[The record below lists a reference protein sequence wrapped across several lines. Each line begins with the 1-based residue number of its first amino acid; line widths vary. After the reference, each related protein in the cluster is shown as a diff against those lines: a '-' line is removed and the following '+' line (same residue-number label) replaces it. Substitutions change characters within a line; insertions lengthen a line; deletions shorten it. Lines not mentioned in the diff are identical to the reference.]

1 MRRLVNCLAIAGL
14 VGGCITPSIPIPP
27 PEPELMVFDVN
38 GTGPESAATFTYP
51 ANINYE
57 RSILFLYNRDQGVG
71 IIEAT
76 RPDGSVGPTRPLSA
90 ELGNQIVVAFQ
101 RDDLTVSTCIRL
113 RDGAQSPFDRCV
125 GP

>member
-1 MRRLVNCLAIAGL
+1 MRRLVLCLAIAGL

-27 PEPELMVFDVN
+27 PEPELMQFDVD
-38 GTGPESAATFTYP
+38 GATSSATFTYP

-57 RSILFLYNRDQGVG
+57 NSILYLYNRDQGVG

-90 ELGNQIVVAFQ
+90 ALGNQIIVAFQ
-101 RDDLTVSTCIRL
+101 RDELSVSTCIRL

>member
-1 MRRLVNCLAIAGL
+1 MVSL

-27 PEPELMVFDVN
+27 PEPELMEFDVD
-38 GTGPESAATFTYP
+38 GAGATSAATFTYP

-57 RSILFLYNRDQGVG
+57 RSILYLYNRDKGVG

-90 ELGNQIVVAFQ
+90 ELGDQIVVAFQ
-101 RDDLTVSTCIRL
+101 RDDLSVSTCIRL
-113 RDGAQSPFDRCV
+113 REGAQSPFDRCV
-125 GP
+125 P

>member
-1 MRRLVNCLAIAGL
+1 MRHLVLCLAIAGL

-27 PEPELMVFDVN
+27 PEPELMQFDVD
-38 GTGPESAATFTYP
+38 GAGSAATFTYP

-57 RSILFLYNRDQGVG
+57 NSILYLYNRDQGVG

-90 ELGNQIVVAFQ
+90 ELGNRIVVSFQ
-101 RDDLTVSTCIRL
+101 RDDLAVSTCIRL
-113 RDGAQSPFDRCV
+113 RNGAQSRNDPC

>member
-1 MRRLVNCLAIAGL
+1 MHRLLPCLAIAGL

-27 PEPELMVFDVN
+27 PEPELMEFDVDGA
-38 GTGPESAATFTYP
+38 GTSSSATFTYP

-57 RSILFLYNRDQGVG
+57 SSILYLYNRDQGIG

-90 ELGNQIVVAFQ
+90 ALGNQIVVTFQ
-101 RDDLTVSTCIRL
+101 RDDLSVSTCIRL
-113 RDGAQSPFDRCV
+113 RNGAQSRTDFCDF
-125 GP
+125 

>member
-1 MRRLVNCLAIAGL
+1 MRRLVLCLAIAGL
-14 VGGCITPSIPIPP
+14 AGCITPSIPIPP

-38 GTGPESAATFTYP
+38 GTGPDSAATFTYP

-57 RSILFLYNRDQGVG
+57 NSILYLYNRDQGIG

-90 ELGNQIVVAFQ
+90 ELGNQIVVSFQ

-113 RDGAQSPFDRCV
+113 RDGAQSRFDRCV

>member
-1 MRRLVNCLAIAGL
+1 MRHLVLRLAITGL

-27 PEPELMVFDVN
+27 PEPELMQFDVN
-38 GTGPESAATFTYP
+38 GAGTNSAATFTYP

-57 RSILFLYNRDQGVG
+57 SSILYLYNRDQGIG

-90 ELGNQIVVAFQ
+90 ELGNRIVVSFQ
-101 RDDLTVSTCIRL
+101 RDDLSVSTCIRL
-113 RDGAQSPFDRCV
+113 RNGAQTRNDPC